1 MDIATG
7 VLGIVLLF
15 VLIAFGAN
23 VMVALGLV
31 GVVGLTWLVGL
42 QAATSVLS
50 TVFFETTHSF
60 HFSVI
65 PLFLLMG
72 FFALRAGLG
81 ADVYEAAH
89 RWLGGIRGGLA
100 ISTTVAA
107 AGFGAAS
114 GSSVGTATV
123 FTKIALS
130 EMLDRG
136 YDKGLASASIAIA
149 GTLAVMIPPSAVMV
163 IFGILTDT
171 SIGKLLI
178 AGILPGFVF
187 GLLLC
192 IAIYIKVRLHPAS
205 APVAENSSTLS
216 EKIYSLRLAGPLVL
230 VIASVI
236 SGLYLGVF
244 TPTEAGAMGALFTLA
259 LAIIRQRGLVGL
271 KLRET
276 LLDTV
281 RTTAMIFAV
290 IICALVFSRFLA
302 ISGITHE
309 IGELLTT
316 MDVNRWWIVLIVT
329 MIYLVLGT
337 MMDAPALL
345 AISLPVTYPVMIKL
359 GFDPVWFGVYVVLLV
374 EIAAITPPVGI
385 NCFVVQAASGGQI
398 ELEDVFRG
406 LVPFLIAGVVML
418 VLLCLIPDLALYLP
432 NSMK

>member
-1 MDIATG
+1 M
-7 VLGIVLLF
+7 
-15 VLIAFGAN
+15 
-23 VMVALGLV
+23 
-31 GVVGLTWLVGL
+31 
-42 QAATSVLS
+42 
-50 TVFFETTHSF
+50 
-60 HFSVI
+60 
-65 PLFLLMG
+65 
-72 FFALRAGLG
+72 
-81 ADVYEAAH
+81 
-89 RWLGGIRGGLA
+89 
-100 ISTTVAA
+100 
-107 AGFGAAS
+107 
-114 GSSVGTATV
+114 
-123 FTKIALS
+123 
-130 EMLDRG
+130 
-136 YDKGLASASIAIA
+136 
-149 GTLAVMIPPSAVMV
+149 
-163 IFGILTDT
+163 
-171 SIGKLLI
+171 
-178 AGILPGFVF
+178 
-187 GLLLC
+187 
-192 IAIYIKVRLHPAS
+192 
-205 APVAENSSTLS
+205 
-216 EKIYSLRLAGPLVL
+216 
-230 VIASVI
+230 I

-244 TPTEAGAMGALFTLA
+244 TPTEAGAMGALFTLV
-259 LAIIRQRGLVGL
+259 LAIIRQRGVAGL

-385 NCFVVQAASGGQI
+385 NCFVVQAASDGQI

-418 VLLCLIPDLALYLP
+418 VLLCLFPDLALYLP